1 MSVMQ
6 NMDNLMKPYLPLKS
20 RSFMTHFWSKK
31 QSLLYFIKKL
41 KDKNQAEQ
49 QQKQAFQEVSI
60 FYGIK
65 NTDQDEIGA
74 LKNKKVNISTE
85 KLA

>member
-1 MSVMQ
+1 
-6 NMDNLMKPYLPLKS
+6 
-20 RSFMTHFWSKK
+20 MTHFWSKK